1 MKAISI
7 DKLNSILEEKSSSC
21 SEQMN
26 LSDTFAVACF
36 LHAEGH
42 RRAGIKL
49 LCELFDLLGWHRRQT
64 YFRALLNSLSGNEE
78 HYALSVLAHEE
89 VQSLFR
95 PPHPYDRFLT

>member
-7 DKLNSILEEKSSSC
+7 DKLNSILEEQSSSC

-26 LSDTFAVACF
+26 FSDTFAVACF

-42 RRAGIKL
+42 RRAGRKL
-49 LCELFDLLGWHRRQT
+49 LCELFDLLGWHRRQA

-89 VQSLFR
+89 VRSLFR
-95 PPHPYDRFLT
+95 SPGPYVTTDS